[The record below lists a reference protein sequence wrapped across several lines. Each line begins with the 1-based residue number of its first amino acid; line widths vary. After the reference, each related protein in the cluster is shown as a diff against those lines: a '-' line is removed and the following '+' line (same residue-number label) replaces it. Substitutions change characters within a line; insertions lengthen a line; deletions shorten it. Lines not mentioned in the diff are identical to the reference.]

1 MIDGI
6 VSYLGSPLLTIRCT
20 VPGFDDY
27 DGFDAD
33 TSTWELQVVRAIL
46 SAPSDRESRDLAGRG
61 ITASKRATVA
71 GTKDLRAD
79 REGRADLVVEV
90 PGAKTL
96 TVDGVPGAWTISID
110 GGPAKAVTITDEAV
124 RIADTACRV
133 YRVADV
139 RSDRHPFTGVE
150 KFSVFLQEAP
160 GV

>member
-6 VSYLGSPLLTIRCT
+6 VSGLGSPLLAVRCT

-33 TSTWELQVVRAIL
+33 ASTWELQAVRAIL

-61 ITASKRATVA
+61 ITASRRATVA

-79 REGRADLVVEV
+79 REGRADLLVEV

-96 TVDGVPGAWTISID
+96 TVAGGPGAWTISID
-110 GGPAKAVTITDEAV
+110 GGPAKAVTITDEAL
-124 RIADTACRV
+124 RIADIACRV

-139 RSDRHPFTGVE
+139 KPDRHPFTGVE
-150 KFSVFLQEAP
+150 KFSVFLQEVP